1 MKRKHPL
8 HLSLIGILAAALLLG
23 LGGCSVEETLPAP
36 TPTPA
41 PSAET
46 TAPLEFAL
54 PMSEGSLHPLL
65 STDKVNLTL
74 GGLIWEG
81 LFALDRTFTPQ
92 PVLCQSYSV
101 SEDGLTWSFQLRSGV
116 TFSDGTPLTAEEAAT
131 SLNLARSAQSRFAGR
146 LSGIRSVAA
155 EEGAVTVVL
164 SAPNGAL
171 PALLDIPSVKGDGDA
186 PLGTGPYVLEGG
198 EAPRLAT
205 RSGWWQNKSLPVD
218 AIPLRSI
225 READDLIYAFDTG
238 DVSLVTADLTGT
250 NALGFAGDYEV
261 WDYPTST
268 MLFIGYNA
276 SSGPCADAALRRA
289 LDRGFDRTTAA
300 VALLSRHAQ
309 AAALPVPPDSPLYD
323 ETLAQRRSYSP
334 QALSELLTQAG
345 YEKDGDGLWG
355 KGRRTLAL
363 TFLVNTDNTFRL
375 AVAEYLAEELTRSG
389 ITVDLQKL
397 SWADYQKALSAGK
410 FDLYLGAT
418 ALSADFDPGLLTK
431 VGGSLNFGAF
441 QSGEIGAL
449 LAAYQRASGAE
460 RESAARSLWEGL
472 EREAPFTVLCFK
484 NQSVLTQWGAVS
496 GLSPTQNNPFSGI
509 ENWTLGS

>member
-1 MKRKHPL
+1 MGLPHL
-8 HLSLIGILAAALLLG
+8 HHAVHRLQRLLRALL
-23 LGGCSVEETLPAP
+23 P
-36 TPTPA
+36 TP
-41 PSAET
+41 
-46 TAPLEFAL
+46 
-54 PMSEGSLHPLL
+54 
-65 STDKVNLTL
+65 
-74 GGLIWEG
+74 
-81 LFALDRTFTPQ
+81 
-92 PVLCQSYSV
+92 
-101 SEDGLTWSFQLRSGV
+101 RS
-116 TFSDGTPLTAEEAAT
+116 
-131 SLNLARSAQSRFAGR
+131 
-146 LSGIRSVAA
+146 
-155 EEGAVTVVL
+155 
-164 SAPNGAL
+164 
-171 PALLDIPSVKGDGDA
+171 
-186 PLGTGPYVLEGG
+186 
-198 EAPRLAT
+198 
-205 RSGWWQNKSLPVD
+205 
-218 AIPLRSI
+218 
-225 READDLIYAFDTG
+225 
-238 DVSLVTADLTGT
+238 
-250 NALGFAGDYEV
+250 
-261 WDYPTST
+261 
-268 MLFIGYNA
+268 
-276 SSGPCADAALRRA
+276 RRA

-431 VGGSLNFGAF
+431 AGGSLNFGAF

-449 LAAYQRASGAE
+449 LAAYQRASRRGTGV
-460 RESAARSLWEGL
+460 RRRSLWEGL
-472 EREAPFTVLCFK
+472 EREVPFTVLCFK

>member
-1 MKRKHPL
+1 M
-8 HLSLIGILAAALLLG
+8 
-23 LGGCSVEETLPAP
+23 
-36 TPTPA
+36 
-41 PSAET
+41 
-46 TAPLEFAL
+46 
-54 PMSEGSLHPLL
+54 
-65 STDKVNLTL
+65 
-74 GGLIWEG
+74 
-81 LFALDRTFTPQ
+81 
-92 PVLCQSYSV
+92 
-101 SEDGLTWSFQLRSGV
+101 
-116 TFSDGTPLTAEEAAT
+116 
-131 SLNLARSAQSRFAGR
+131 
-146 LSGIRSVAA
+146 
-155 EEGAVTVVL
+155 
-164 SAPNGAL
+164 
-171 PALLDIPSVKGDGDA
+171 
-186 PLGTGPYVLEGG
+186 
-198 EAPRLAT
+198 
-205 RSGWWQNKSLPVD
+205 
-218 AIPLRSI
+218 
-225 READDLIYAFDTG
+225 
-238 DVSLVTADLTGT
+238 
-250 NALGFAGDYEV
+250 
-261 WDYPTST
+261 
-268 MLFIGYNA
+268 
-276 SSGPCADAALRRA
+276 
-289 LDRGFDRTTAA
+289 
-300 VALLSRHAQ
+300 ALLSRHAQ

-431 VGGSLNFGAF
+431 AGGSLNFGAF

-472 EREAPFTVLCFK
+472 EREVPFTVLCFK

>member
-164 SAPNGAL
+164 SAPNGRC
-171 PALLDIPSVKGDGDA
+171 PPCWISPSSRAMGT
-186 PLGTGPYVLEGG
+186 PLWGPDPMCWRG
-198 EAPRLAT
+198 EKPPGWAT
-205 RSGWWQNKSLPVD
+205 RS
-218 AIPLRSI
+218 
-225 READDLIYAFDTG
+225 
-238 DVSLVTADLTGT
+238 
-250 NALGFAGDYEV
+250 AGGR
-261 WDYPTST
+261 TSPCPW
-268 MLFIGYNA
+268 MPSPCGA
-276 SSGPCADAALRRA
+276 S
-289 LDRGFDRTTAA
+289 
-300 VALLSRHAQ
+300 
-309 AAALPVPPDSPLYD
+309 
-323 ETLAQRRSYSP
+323 
-334 QALSELLTQAG
+334 
-345 YEKDGDGLWG
+345 
-355 KGRRTLAL
+355 GRRMTLSMPS
-363 TFLVNTDNTFRL
+363 T
-375 AVAEYLAEELTRSG
+375 
-389 ITVDLQKL
+389 
-397 SWADYQKALSAGK
+397 
-410 FDLYLGAT
+410 
-418 ALSADFDPGLLTK
+418 PGM
-431 VGGSLNFGAF
+431 
-441 QSGEIGAL
+441 
-449 LAAYQRASGAE
+449 
-460 RESAARSLWEGL
+460 
-472 EREAPFTVLCFK
+472 
-484 NQSVLTQWGAVS
+484 
-496 GLSPTQNNPFSGI
+496 SP
-509 ENWTLGS
+509 W